1 MHWNLIT
8 PFAKCISQLPACEWH
23 YYWPIPAFLL
33 IDIYYN
39 YLEMQSIYNAN
50 P

>member
-1 MHWNLIT
+1 MHWDLIT

-23 YYWPIPAFLL
+23 YFTIPPFLL